1 MHFVLSK
8 GSKGS
13 PGGRPRSDHPMW
25 QTQDWLRPY
34 LLGPPSFQPQQWRTV
49 RNVLIPAPLQAP
61 AKFASP
67 FWPQGTLRSSSSAC
81 QLSCRL
87 EMQAANTLGA
97 ALTHG
102 ASELLEKAP
111 ASCPRKD
118 SSKGHCLQGRP
129 ADTSSFVLCILSGLS
144 AHSLPSLPAITSQI
158 NYLHLSLCFRL

>member
-13 PGGRPRSDHPMW
+13 PGGRPRSDHSVW
-25 QTQDWLRPY
+25 QTQEWPRPY
-34 LLGPPSFQPQQWRTV
+34 FLGPPRFQPQQWRTV
-49 RNVLIPAPLQAP
+49 QNVRTPAPLQAP
-61 AKFASP
+61 AKPASP
-67 FWPQGTLRSSSSAC
+67 FWPQGALGSSSSAC

-87 EMQAANTLGA
+87 EMQTANTLGA

-102 ASELLEKAP
+102 VSELLEKAP
-111 ASCPRKD
+111 ASCPRED

-129 ADTSSFVLCILSGLS
+129 ADTSSFVLCVLSGLS